1 VPTPG
6 TLIIFPTT
14 AVKSAATPV
23 LVSITNPGTL
33 TGLANLQIATD
44 ATATAAGFSVT
55 STTCTAS
62 LAPGANCTATLGL
75 TPATA
80 GSLTGNLILSSS
92 TLTNPVKIQ
101 LVGTGFDFKLAS
113 SGATSATV
121 IPGQTGYFNFTLT
134 PLGAASGT
142 VNYQC
147 GTLPTNAL
155 CLFNPAQQP
164 SLPANVQGN
173 VTLAVATG
181 GSTGTSGAGPSRG
194 LAAAAVFASI
204 LLLLP
209 FPRTRSFR
217 RHLCRFSSLL
227 LLVVALVLGVTSCA
241 GAGGSGGSGG
251 QVDQGGLT
259 PAGTYMI
266 QVSATASGIT
276 HSTSVTVVVN

>member
-1 VPTPG
+1 
-6 TLIIFPTT
+6 
-14 AVKSAATPV
+14 
-23 LVSITNPGTL
+23 
-33 TGLANLQIATD
+33 
-44 ATATAAGFSVT
+44 
-55 STTCTAS
+55 
-62 LAPGANCTATLGL
+62 
-75 TPATA
+75 
-80 GSLTGNLILSSS
+80 
-92 TLTNPVKIQ
+92 
-101 LVGTGFDFKLAS
+101 VGTGFDFKLAS

-209 FPRTRSFR
+209 FPRAAS
-217 RHLCRFSSLL
+217 
-227 LLVVALVLGVTSCA
+227 GVTSAASPPCCSSWSLSYSELPVA
-241 GAGGSGGSGG
+241 PVPVALAA
-251 QVDQGGLT
+251 QVARLT
-259 PAGTYMI
+259 RADSPRPEPT
-266 QVSATASGIT
+266 
-276 HSTSVTVVVN
+276 